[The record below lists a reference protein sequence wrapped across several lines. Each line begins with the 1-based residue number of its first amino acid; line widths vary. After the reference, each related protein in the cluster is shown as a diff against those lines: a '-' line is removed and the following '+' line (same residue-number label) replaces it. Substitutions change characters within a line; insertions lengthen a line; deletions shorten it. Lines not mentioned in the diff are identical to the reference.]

1 MRGRLPMVLHRVNTI
16 VTPGETVDAIVTERG
31 IAINPRRKD
40 LIDNLQGMGL
50 PIMSIE
56 EMQSIAYK
64 LAGKPESVPVSDE
77 VVAVIEYRDG
87 SIIDV
92 VRKPL

>member
-1 MRGRLPMVLHRVNTI
+1 MVLDQVNTI
-16 VTPGETVDAIVTERG
+16 VTPGETVDVVVTERG
-31 IAINPRRKD
+31 IAINPRRTD
-40 LIDNLQGMGL
+40 LMDNLKGTGL
-50 PIMSIE
+50 PVMSIHE
-56 EMQSIAYK
+56 LQQIAYD
-64 LAGKPESVPVSDE
+64 LAGKPESIEVSDE

>member
-1 MRGRLPMVLHRVNTI
+1 MIIDKVHTV
-16 VTPGETVDAIVTERG
+16 VTPGETIDVVVCERG
-31 IAINPRRKD
+31 IAVNPRRTD
-40 LIDNLQGMGL
+40 LIANLKGTGL
-50 PIMSIE
+50 PVVSIE
-56 EMQSIAYK
+56 ELQQVAYD
-64 LAGKPESVPVSDE
+64 LAGKPEPIAVSDE